1 MPNTAAN
8 KLLPLQLNKLVL
20 VGNPPTSGAPA
31 TSTALLTRRLAAGE
45 QDAFREFHRLYFDR
59 LYHFLLAVTRG
70 QEQAAQDALQETL
83 LRLLRH
89 PRVFADE
96 DVFWCWLKAVARNA
110 ARDAHRKHRRYFAL
124 LQNFALRPGREPREE
139 TAGGED
145 SRISALLEESLDEL
159 KPEDR
164 RLIENKY
171 LAGETV
177 RELSTL
183 AGVSEKALESRLL
196 RLRRH
201 LRSRIMEKLRTP

>member
-8 KLLPLQLNKLVL
+8 NLLPLRLTKLTL
-20 VGNPPTSGAPA
+20 VGNPPANGAA
-31 TSTALLTRRLAAGE
+31 ASATALLTRRLAAGE
-45 QDAFREFHRLYFDR
+45 EDAFREFHRLYFDR

-70 QEQAAQDALQETL
+70 EEQAAQEALQETL

-124 LQNFALRPGREPREE
+124 LQNFAWGRSRDQSEAP
-139 TAGGED
+139 AGGD
-145 SRISALLEESLDEL
+145 NHINALLEESLAEL
-159 KPEDR
+159 EATDR

-171 LAGETV
+171 LDGETV

-183 AGVSEKALESRLL
+183 AGLSEKAVESRLL
-196 RLRRH
+196 RLRRQ
-201 LRSRIMEKLRTP
+201 LRARIMEKLRTP